1 MAGMKTAGTKTMAF
15 LGTAALAA
23 LASLGLLGA
32 GPAKNPAAPEVTA
45 AYRQEMEDWRADRE
59 KGLKNEN
66 GWFTLVGLFWLHEG
80 ENRVGTDPGG
90 TVIFPDGKS
99 APRVATLVRQGDAV
113 RLQAEPGSG
122 ITLDGKSVTTL
133 DLKDD
138 MSGEASVLHLGSL
151 SFFVIRRGDKLGVRV
166 KDSQAPALAAF
177 HGLDNFPVDPSWRV
191 TARFE
196 PYDPPKNV
204 PVPNV
209 LGQVTDTPSPGALVF
224 ERGGQTY
231 RLDTLGQDK
240 DGALSTIFADLTNG
254 KESYGAGR
262 FLDTEP
268 VKDGK
273 VVVDFNKAY
282 NPPCAFSAFATC
294 PLPPAQNKLALKVE
308 AGEKKYG
315 EGHH

>member
-1 MAGMKTAGTKTMAF
+1 MAGMKMAGTKTMAL
-15 LGTAALAA
+15 LGTAALA
-23 LASLGLLGA
+23 SLMLLGA
-32 GPAKNPAAPEVTA
+32 GPAKTPAAPAVDN
-45 AYRQEMEDWRADRE
+45 AYRQEIEAWRADRE

-99 APRVATLVRQGDAV
+99 APRVATLVRTGDRV
-113 RLQAEPGSG
+113 RLQASTESG
-122 ITLDGKSVTTL
+122 ITLDGKPVPPTL

-138 MSGEASVLHLGSL
+138 VSGQATVLHLGTL
-151 SFFVIRRGDKLGVRV
+151 SFYVIRRGDRLGVRV
-166 KDSQAPALAAF
+166 KDSKAPALMAF
-177 HGLDNFPVDPSWRV
+177 HGVDSFPLDPAWRV

-231 RLDTLGQDK
+231 RLDALGQDEE
-240 DGALSTIFADLTNG
+240 GALSTIFADLTNG

-262 FLDTEP
+262 FLDTGP
-268 VKDGK
+268 VQDGK

-294 PLPPAQNKLALKVE
+294 PLPPAQNKLALRVE